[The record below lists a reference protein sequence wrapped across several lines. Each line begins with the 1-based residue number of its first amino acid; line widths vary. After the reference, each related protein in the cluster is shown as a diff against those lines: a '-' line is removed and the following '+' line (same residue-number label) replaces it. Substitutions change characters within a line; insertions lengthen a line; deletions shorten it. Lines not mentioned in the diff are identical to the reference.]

1 MMEKKF
7 WFMSSAARGI
17 DVDAARDE
25 PSHIHIA
32 RPSRLRPDTIGS
44 SLEQPAGELRELDPA
59 ARTGHVP
66 GRLIAVAAALHR
78 RANVRGAASS
88 L

>member
-7 WFMSSAARGI
+7 WLMSSAARGI

-32 RPSRLRPDTIGS
+32 RPSRVLRRENSGS

-59 ARTGHVP
+59 AAQVTFQ
-66 GRLIAVAAALHR
+66 AA
-78 RANVRGAASS
+78 
-88 L
+88 